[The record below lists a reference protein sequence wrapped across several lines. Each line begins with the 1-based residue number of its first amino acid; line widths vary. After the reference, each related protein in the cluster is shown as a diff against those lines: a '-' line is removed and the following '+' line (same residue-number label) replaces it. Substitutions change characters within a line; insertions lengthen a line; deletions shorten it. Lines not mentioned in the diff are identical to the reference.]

1 MEYVLDCIEKDELP
15 AYEGYQYV
23 TRVARIKSMLT
34 HGKERKLAIITW
46 WRRTKIAIRKTWI
59 KFRRKMP
66 GKDPVSDPSRRN
78 MRIIQ
83 ARSAEH
89 VINRL
94 QDDMADSDFPSEK
107 ISALSMEYRRIY
119 RLLRGPA
126 PSVTTIARNSELDL
140 EATRLG
146 LRIELEQIQQAYEE
160 GRISRA
166 AAQKMRENVYLMQV
180 DIEDYV

>member
-1 MEYVLDCIEKDELP
+1 
-15 AYEGYQYV
+15 
-23 TRVARIKSMLT
+23 
-34 HGKERKLAIITW
+34 
-46 WRRTKIAIRKTWI
+46 
-59 KFRRKMP
+59 
-66 GKDPVSDPSRRN
+66 

-160 GRISRA
+160 GRISREGRRSP
-166 AAQKMRENVYLMQV
+166 REGRHPSREGRQYPRKSRS
-180 DIEDYV
+180 DAREGEFFPKRGG